1 MTFYIDL
8 DLLRVVATPGYSS
21 PVDAVRVRRGDTVPF
36 VVQFSQGGV
45 AVDPGAA
52 ATSLV
57 FAANSAGNST
67 PDPTLVTAGA
77 FTKSGTGTDTIYTAN
92 VVFSGTEINV
102 GFNVGRNLET
112 LNAMASFTWLNA
124 TGSTQASTAAFA
136 LEIANNIYRGA
147 SATVPAQSSALFL
160 PGVTTLIGGGAAS
173 LDGVLTA
180 TVAVPQV
187 YVLSISNSSQLWAL
201 VAGTN
206 AEDAAGGIVRGDD
219 FHISSNAKVFKRIG

>member
-8 DLLRVVATPGYSS
+8 DLLRTVATPGYTS
-21 PVDAVRVRRGDTVPF
+21 PVEVVRVRRGDTVPF
-36 VVQFSQGGV
+36 VVQFIQSGV

-52 ATSLV
+52 ATSLY
-57 FAANSAGNST
+57 FAANSAGNYT
-67 PDPTLVTAGA
+67 QDPNLVTAGV
-77 FTKSGTGTDTIYTAN
+77 FTKSGTGTDTIYSAN
-92 VVFSGTEINV
+92 AIFSGSAINV

-112 LNAMASFTWLNA
+112 LNATASFTWLNA
-124 TGSTQASTAAFA
+124 NGSTQVSTEAFT

-147 SATVPAQSSALFL
+147 SATVPSQSAAVFL
-160 PGVTTLIGGGAAS
+160 PGVTTLIGGGATA

-180 TVAVPQV
+180 TVSVPQV

-219 FHISSNAKVFKRIG
+219 FHASTNAKVFKRIG